1 MIIKKTNILSD
12 KQIKDIKALEDI
24 VFKDEDLKN
33 NAFLSN
39 EINFDK
45 KVPCF
50 YFAYEKDKLVAF
62 LNTFIPSSSEGEVIA
77 FTHPQ
82 FRGRGYFKA
91 LFQCAKEELL
101 EVGIE
106 KVLLAIEPESKNG
119 FAVLKRFKEAS
130 WEHSEYK
137 MLHNGLE
144 DIPKYSHL
152 NFIELDNLNREI
164 YVGINLEAFP
174 SLEYNQNFIDTIID
188 SESRKG
194 YIAYENEIPIGAF
207 ALKYEEEEAYIYNV
221 GINSKYRGKG
231 FGKELMGYAI
241 NKGLE
246 KCDKVVLD
254 VDSNNP
260 IALNLY
266 KKCCFRIDCQVDY
279 YNYKLI

>member
-1 MIIKKTNILSD
+1 MMIEKTNILSD
-12 KQIKDIKALEDI
+12 EQIKDIKALEDI
-24 VFKDEDLKN
+24 VFKEEDLKN

-45 KVPCF
+45 TVPCF
-50 YFAYEKDKLVAF
+50 YLAYEKDELTSF
-62 LNTFIPSSSEGEVIA
+62 LNTFIPSPSEGEVIA

-91 LFQCAKEELL
+91 LFQCAKEELI

-106 KVLLAIEPESKNG
+106 KVLLAIEPKSKSG
-119 FAVLKRFKEAS
+119 IAVLERFKETK

-137 MLHNGLE
+137 MIHNGHE
-144 DIPKYSHL
+144 GIPKYSHL

-174 SLEYNQNFIDTIID
+174 NLEYNQNFIDTIID

-207 ALKYEEEEAYIYNV
+207 ALKYDKEEAYIYNV
-221 GINSKYRGKG
+221 GINSKYRGRG

-241 NKGLE
+241 KVGLA
-246 KCDKVVLD
+246 KCDKAVLD
-254 VDSNNP
+254 VDSSNP

-266 KKCCFRIDCQVDY
+266 KKCGFKTDCQVDY
-279 YNYKLI
+279 YDYKLI

>member
-1 MIIKKTNILSD
+1 MIIEKTNILSD
-12 KQIKDIKALEDI
+12 KQIKAIKDLEDI
-24 VFKDEDLKN
+24 IFKEEGLKN

-45 KVPCF
+45 TVPCF
-50 YFAYEKDKLVAF
+50 YLAYEKDELVAF
-62 LNTFIPSSSEGEVIA
+62 LNTFIPSPSEGEVIA
-77 FTHPQ
+77 FTHLK
-82 FRGRGYFKA
+82 FREKGYFKE
-91 LFQCAKEELL
+91 LFKCAKEELL

-106 KVLLAIEPESKNG
+106 KVLLAVEPKSKSG
-119 FAVLKRFKEAS
+119 IAVLEKFKEAK

-137 MLHNGLE
+137 MAHDGLE
-144 DIPKYSHL
+144 DIPKYPDLS
-152 NFIELDNLNREI
+152 FIELNNSNREI

-174 SLEYNQNFIDTIID
+174 GLEYNKNFIDTIIN

-194 YIAYENEIPIGAF
+194 YIVYENETPIGAF
-207 ALKYEEEEAYIYNV
+207 ALKYDKEEAYVYNV

-231 FGKELMGYAI
+231 FGVELMGYAI
-241 NKGLE
+241 KDGIE

-266 KKCCFRIDCQVDY
+266 KKCGFKIDCQVDY
-279 YNYKLI
+279 YDYKLR